1 MGRRYLCT
9 LLMIW
14 FERVLILDDLLLET
28 RPKPEDGE

>member
-14 FERVLILDDLLLET
+14 FERMLILDDLLLET
-28 RPKPEDGE
+28 RPTPDEQE